1 MSIYIGSN
9 RTVLEGENARK
20 KLEQE
25 NDLKWL
31 KGDAGVLQIDQARWQ
46 KAQEFELKTW
56 MVDGRWTHEDNNN
69 FHKKSFGDYAVLRGM
84 TFNNGIELGCG
95 PFTNIR
101 QVAGVTNV
109 EEIHLLDPLIV
120 QYLKH
125 PFCRYK
131 GGRMWAWERRL
142 TGVNWPR
149 RKRVKII
156 ESSIEDYKAETKF
169 DLILLI
175 NVLEHCR
182 SVEAVWQ
189 KVLEIAAPGAFLVF
203 ADKYYDGAHLSE
215 VLKDRYDAGHPIK
228 VDQSVI
234 DDFLVKHWEV
244 LYRQVV
250 EKKGRAGRTSWDDH
264 QAVYYIGRKK
274 DNQ

>member
-9 RTVLEGENARK
+9 RTVLEREDARK
-20 KLEQE
+20 KLEQD

-31 KGDAGVLQIDQARWQ
+31 TGKAGVLQIDQARWQ

-69 FHKKSFGDYAVLRGM
+69 FHKKAFGDYEVLRGM
-84 TFNNGIELGCG
+84 SFKNGIELGCG
-95 PFTNIR
+95 PFTNLR
-101 QVAGVTNV
+101 HVGGVTKV
-109 EEIHLLDPLIV
+109 GEIYLLDPLIKK
-120 QYLKH
+120 YLKH

-131 GGRMWAWERRL
+131 GGQMWIWERL
-142 TGVNWPR
+142 VTNVNWPR
-149 RKRVKII
+149 RKSVQVI
-156 ESSIEDYKAETKF
+156 EGSIEDFQTEKKF

-175 NVLEHCR
+175 NVLEHCQN
-182 SVEAVWQ
+182 VEAVWQ
-189 KVLEIAAPGAFLVF
+189 KVLDIAAPGAVLVF
-203 ADKYYDGAHLSE
+203 ADKYYDGVHLTE

-234 DDFLVKHWEV
+234 DDFLAKHWEV

-250 EKKGRAGRTSWDDH
+250 EKKGRAGRTSWDDYK
-264 QAVYYIGRKK
+264 AVYYIGRKK
-274 DNQ
+274 DD

>member
-9 RTVLEGENARK
+9 RTVLKGEDARK
-20 KLEQE
+20 KLKQE

-31 KGDAGVLQIDQARWQ
+31 KGKEGVLQIDEARWQ

-69 FHKKSFGDYAVLRGM
+69 FHKKAFGDYEVLRGM
-84 TFNNGIELGCG
+84 SFKKGIELGCG

-101 QVAGVTNV
+101 HVAAVTEV
-109 EEIHLLDPLIV
+109 EEIYLLDPLIK

-131 GGRMWAWERRL
+131 GGRMWVWERLLNR
-142 TGVNWPR
+142 VNWPR
-149 RKRVKII
+149 RKRVYMI
-156 ESSIEDYKAETKF
+156 ESAIENFQTDKKF

-175 NVLEHCR
+175 NVLEHCQNL
-182 SVEAVWQ
+182 EEVWQ
-189 KVLEIAAPGAFLVF
+189 KVLHIAAPGAVLVL
-203 ADKYYDGAHLSE
+203 ADKYYNGAYLPE

-234 DDFLVKHWEV
+234 DGFLAKHWEV

-250 EKKGRAGRTSWDDH
+250 EKKGRVGRTSWDDH
-264 QAVYYIGRKK
+264 KAVYYIGRKK
-274 DNQ
+274 AIN